1 MTPSTPDTPDDPDD
15 PGADPD
21 GPPESSVQRAFEL
34 VFSASERGIDYEE
47 YAFEVEGGEN
57 DGVEFKVLVMRV

>member
-1 MTPSTPDTPDDPDD
+1 MTPSTPGAPDDR
-15 PGADPD
+15 APD

-34 VFSASERGIDYEE
+34 VTSASERGVDYEE

-57 DGVEFKVLVMRV
+57 DGVEFKVLVMRI

>member
-1 MTPSTPDTPDDPDD
+1 MTPSTPDAPDPDD
-15 PGADPD
+15 RGTD

-34 VFSASERGIDYEE
+34 VFSASERGVDYEE

-57 DGVEFKVLVMRV
+57 DGVEYKVLVMRV

>member
-1 MTPSTPDTPDDPDD
+1 MTPSTPDTPDLTP
-15 PGADPD
+15 DPD

-34 VFSASERGIDYEE
+34 VFSASERGVDYEE